1 MNIVIISPGDFIDE
15 HRVRLTG
22 RRFEH
27 ISKVHR
33 AHKNTLLKV
42 GLIDGL
48 KGSGTVL
55 GIDSDS
61 ITLHVTLN
69 CAPLKPLPLTLLLAL
84 PRPKMLKR
92 ILQSV
97 ASLGVKEIYLINSYK
112 VEKSYWSSP
121 VLTES
126 SINEHLQLGLE
137 QAGDTISCN
146 VYLYKR
152 FKPFVED
159 QLAAIVK
166 DSQKILAHPYDAI
179 PIEHYSVQDRKK
191 TILAIGPEGGFIDY
205 EVQHLQQL
213 GFTPVSLGE
222 RILRVETAIPYTI
235 AKLFN

>member
-1 MNIVIISPGDFIDE
+1 MNIVLINPSDFIDQ
-15 HRVRLTG
+15 HRVRLMG

-33 AHKNTLLKV
+33 AVKNTQLKV

-48 KGSGTVL
+48 KGLATVL
-55 GIDSDS
+55 DIDSDS
-61 ITLHVTLN
+61 ITLQVTLN
-69 CAPLKPLPLTLLLAL
+69 FAPLKPLPLTLLLAL

-126 SINEHLQLGLE
+126 SINENLQIGLE
-137 QAGDTISCN
+137 QAGDTISCK
-146 VYLYKR
+146 VYLCKR

-159 QLAAIVK
+159 QLGTIAK
-166 DSQKILAHPYDAI
+166 HSQKILAHPYDAI
-179 PIEHYSVQDRKK
+179 PISQHSLTNDQE

-205 EVQHLQQL
+205 EVQKFMQL
-213 GFTPVSLGE
+213 GFAPTNLGE
-222 RILRVETAIPYTI
+222 RILRVETAIPFAI